1 MTSFSF
7 VDLLSD
13 SWRLSLRRRQ
23 LWIGGAILA
32 LPILAQTY
40 YLTDVPSQS
49 SELISYIT
57 THFREVSLFLIIT
70 FVCSLIGKSL
80 LILLLHR
87 ATSKKDTSSISRRT
101 LRQAIVRGLLIELSL
116 LLFILLVGCVLALP
130 LLMALMSLGTI
141 PPILHWLSLVV
152 ILPISL
158 VVFILREFIFFY
170 FLLTPGI
177 RFKSALEASVALFQ
191 RNTSL
196 SVQFFL
202 FFLWGALLFTFSLN
216 LVMLGI
222 VALSHV
228 LLPSMADT
236 SMLVG
241 SFVALAFYE
250 IVRQTVWFQFFQK
263 LATPQDPVETTL
275 PAILKKEIT
284 EISGV

>member
-7 VDLLSD
+7 VDILSD

-40 YLTDVPSQS
+40 YLADAPSQS
-49 SELISYIT
+49 SELLSYIT
-57 THFREVSLFLIIT
+57 NHFRETSLFLIIT
-70 FVCSLIGKSL
+70 FVCSLIGKSC

-87 ATSKKDTSSISRRT
+87 VSSRKDTPSISRRT

-116 LLFILLVGCVLALP
+116 LLFIFLVGFVLALP
-130 LLMALMSLGTI
+130 LLMAFMTLGAI
-141 PPILHWLSLVV
+141 PPVLHWLTLVV

-158 VVFILREFIFFY
+158 VIFILREFVFFY

-222 VALSHV
+222 VALSHA
-228 LLPSMADT
+228 LFLSMADT

-250 IVRQTVWFQFFQK
+250 IVRQTVWFLFFQK
-263 LATPQDPVETTL
+263 LATPQDPLETTL